1 MMKYN
6 KILTAILAGTISITS
21 LSAFIS
27 DNQAE
32 AKRINGRTKKDN
44 SSNIQESIN
53 FIDSQISIK
62 DNKFIANKTSILEY
76 ITKNW
81 EKLNL
86 NNEYNTPIE
95 YYNNV
100 IESSLNTLN
109 NNLSTGQYKVIE
121 NKGITLKY
129 QERLGGSYYHNTYWW
144 GEEFLVYNGQQKAEL
159 ARDLGISATAVGTGA
174 LSQYPYYKSDSVL
187 APLLTVLCHKELV
200 LFGQI
205 D

>member
-76 ITKNW
+76 ITKN
-81 EKLNL
+81 
-86 NNEYNTPIE
+86 
-95 YYNNV
+95 
-100 IESSLNTLN
+100 
-109 NNLSTGQYKVIE
+109 
-121 NKGITLKY
+121 
-129 QERLGGSYYHNTYWW
+129 
-144 GEEFLVYNGQQKAEL
+144 
-159 ARDLGISATAVGTGA
+159 
-174 LSQYPYYKSDSVL
+174 
-187 APLLTVLCHKELV
+187 
-200 LFGQI
+200 
-205 D
+205 